1 MSFYADNEYKKE
13 FPFDIDKTIEN
24 VINACVRMVSC
35 PYEIS
40 VNILITDDEN
50 IRKYN
55 KEYRDIDKETD
66 VLSFP
71 AVDYEEPADF
81 SIAEK
86 NRYSYFDADTDEL
99 ILGDIIL
106 NGDRV
111 FKQAQ
116 EYDHSVLREFSFLI
130 AHSMLHLFG
139 YDHMEKEDEKEMFLL
154 QDKIMDELNILRG

>member
-1 MSFYADNEYKKE
+1 MSFYADNEYEKE

-24 VINACVRMVSC
+24 VINACSRMVSC

-111 FKQAQ
+111 FKQAL
-116 EYDHSVLREFSFLI
+116 EYDHSVYREFSFLI

-139 YDHMEKEDEKEMFLL
+139 YDHIEKEDETEMFML
-154 QDKIMDELNILRG
+154 QDKIMDELNISRG

>member
-1 MSFYADNEYKKE
+1 MSFYADNEYEKE

-35 PYEIS
+35 PYEVS

-50 IRKYN
+50 IRRYN

-71 AVDYEEPADF
+71 AVDYEKPADL

-111 FKQAQ
+111 FKQAK

-139 YDHMEKEDEKEMFLL
+139 YDHMEKEDEIEMFLL

>member
-1 MSFYADNEYKKE
+1 MSFYADNEYEKE

-35 PYEIS
+35 PYEVS
-40 VNILITDDEN
+40 VNILIMDDEN
-50 IRKYN
+50 IRRYN

-71 AVDYEEPADF
+71 AVDYEKPADL

-111 FKQAQ
+111 FKQAK

-139 YDHMEKEDEKEMFLL
+139 YDHMEKEDEIEMFLL

>member
-139 YDHMEKEDEKEMFLL
+139 YDHIEKEDETEMFML
-154 QDKIMDELNILRG
+154 QDKIMDELNISRG

>member
-1 MSFYADNEYKKE
+1 MSFYADNEYEKE

-35 PYEIS
+35 PYEVS

-50 IRKYN
+50 IRRYN

-71 AVDYEEPADF
+71 AVDYEKPADL

-111 FKQAQ
+111 FKQAK

-139 YDHMEKEDEKEMFLL
+139 YDHMEKEDETEMFLL

>member
-1 MSFYADNEYKKE
+1 MSFYADNEYEKE

-24 VINACVRMVSC
+24 VINACSRMVSC

-50 IRKYN
+50 IRRYN

-111 FKQAQ
+111 FKQAL
-116 EYDHSVLREFSFLI
+116 EYDHSVYREFSFLI

-139 YDHMEKEDEKEMFLL
+139 YDHIEKEDETEMFML
-154 QDKIMDELNILRG
+154 QDKIMDELNISRG

>member
-1 MSFYADNEYKKE
+1 MSFYADNEYEKE

-24 VINACVRMVSC
+24 VINACSRMVSC

-111 FKQAQ
+111 FKQAL
-116 EYDHSVLREFSFLI
+116 EYDHSVYREFSFLI

-139 YDHMEKEDEKEMFLL
+139 YDHIEKEDETEMFML

>member
-1 MSFYADNEYKKE
+1 MSFYADNEYEKE
-13 FPFDIDKTIEN
+13 FPFDIEETIEN

-35 PYEIS
+35 PYEVS

-50 IRKYN
+50 IRRYN
-55 KEYRDIDKETD
+55 KEYRNIDKETD

-71 AVDYEEPADF
+71 AVDYEKPADL

>member
-1 MSFYADNEYKKE
+1 MSFYADNEYEKE

-139 YDHMEKEDEKEMFLL
+139 YDHIEKEDETEMFML
-154 QDKIMDELNILRG
+154 QDKIMDELNISRG